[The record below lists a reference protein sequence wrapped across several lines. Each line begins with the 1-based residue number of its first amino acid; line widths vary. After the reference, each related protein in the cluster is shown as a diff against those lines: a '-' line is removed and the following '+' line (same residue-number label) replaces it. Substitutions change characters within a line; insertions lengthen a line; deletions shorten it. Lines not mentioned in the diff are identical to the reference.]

1 MENLIKLLN
10 LLEKVS
16 YNCPLLIVGWR
27 NSAEYST
34 SMDTNNDAECVF
46 VGNSFL
52 DEDDATLLRE
62 GKNLKNEL
70 QVLPRR

>member
-1 MENLIKLLN
+1 
-10 LLEKVS
+10 
-16 YNCPLLIVGWR
+16 
-27 NSAEYST
+27 
-34 SMDTNNDAECVF
+34 MDTNNDAECVF

-52 DEDDATLLRE
+52 DEDEATLLRE